1 MCGAAIGAVNPTG
14 RGRPVLRSIDLDGIL
29 GVRSSPLNPST
40 PKPGFGTT
48 AEALPPGRSYS
59 TMEAAAAPA
68 LGQSTDAAAAAP
80 TFDELGLDMRIRRA
94 LTRMRWAR
102 PMPVQR
108 ECVRLALEGK
118 DVLARAPTGSG
129 KTAGYVLPALH
140 KLLKQRGAAG
150 YAGGGIECVILV
162 PTVELCK
169 QVVKVF
175 KEIARYCTGES
186 AVRVLGLAADSTIE
200 THQTQLAELWHVAVA
215 TPGRLAALLA
225 SGSVDLSR
233 SVHTLIIDEADLMLS
248 YGYEEDTRKVVAAV
262 PRICQSLLMSATL
275 SDDVEELQKLVLHNP
290 AVVDIS
296 DVEHGTGSRL
306 AQYYI
311 RVPDCDKHLLLYTLL
326 KLKVVPGKALIF
338 VNDVEGCF
346 KLKLFLDQ
354 FGIAAAAL
362 DSQLPHNSRVSI
374 VEAFNKGIFDYLIAT
389 DESTVEVTKTKD
401 DAESAEP
408 EEQAEVDGSKK
419 KVTKSKKRKRKGENA
434 SADYNAARGLDF
446 QRVSA
451 VLNFDLPGDVAAYTH
466 RIGERYTPFAPA
478 AIPHARDAYDSI
490 FISSI

>member
-1 MCGAAIGAVNPTG
+1 
-14 RGRPVLRSIDLDGIL
+14 
-29 GVRSSPLNPST
+29 
-40 PKPGFGTT
+40 
-48 AEALPPGRSYS
+48 
-59 TMEAAAAPA
+59 MEAAAPQPEQRPQPPEA
-68 LGQSTDAAAAAP
+68 SFET
-80 TFDELGLDMRIRRA
+80 LGLDTRIRRA

-102 PMPVQR
+102 PTPVQR
-108 ECVRLALEGK
+108 ECIKLALEGK

-129 KTAGYVLPALH
+129 KTAGYALPALH
-140 KLLKQRGAAG
+140 KLLKQRTAPG
-150 YAGGGIECVILV
+150 YTGGGIECVVLV

-175 KEIARYCTGES
+175 KELARYCTGES
-186 AVRVLGLAADSTIE
+186 AVRVLGLAADASVE
-200 THQTQLAELWHVAVA
+200 TQQTQLAELWHVVVA
-215 TPGRLAALLA
+215 TPGRLATLLKN
-225 SGSVDLSR
+225 GSVALER

-248 YGYEEDTRKVVAAV
+248 YGYEEDTRGVVSAV

-290 AVVDIS
+290 AIVDIS
-296 DVEHGTGSRL
+296 DAEHGTASRL

-311 RVPDCDKHLLLYTLL
+311 RVPEKDKHLLLYTLL

-374 VEAFNKGIFDYLIAT
+374 VESFNKGIFDYLIAT
-389 DESTVEVTKTKD
+389 DASTVEVTEGTEAADD
-401 DAESAEP
+401 DADDDEDAAAED
-408 EEQAEVDGSKK
+408 AAS
-419 KVTKSKKRKRKGENA
+419 SKKRKKKQMQAKKNQKRKRGGGA

-451 VLNFDLPGDVAAYTH
+451 VLNFDLPVSAQGDGDVAAYTH
-466 RIGERYTPFAPA
+466 RIGRLTPNRTPRNPCAPV
-478 AIPHARDAYDSI
+478 I
-490 FISSI
+490 IS